1 MILRN
6 KRSPAT
12 PCVEREQCL
21 RRGIRCRSHLLKLL
35 KSKASL
41 STASA
46 AQYPGYRLPTCETC
60 ENIGA
65 EESQTTPSDKFD
77 LIVSSQEIERLYDST
92 VCRLAIVF
100 DCHKRRRSSCLS
112 SSEVRGRV
120 LRTELRRSSEWEVN
134 KGQHETP
141 VAGEWIETT

>member
-1 MILRN
+1 VILRN
-6 KRSPAT
+6 KRSPAG
-12 PCVEREQCL
+12 PCVERDQCL

-41 STASA
+41 SA

-112 SSEVRGRV
+112 SSVVRGRV
-120 LRTELRRSSEWEVN
+120 LRTELRVGS
-134 KGQHETP
+134 
-141 VAGEWIETT
+141 